1 MSAPLSSKLP
11 WEAMNPILASTLNPI
26 ISLPLSSASI
36 LSNIKLKTGSNTI
49 NHGLGRNMQGWG
61 IVDINAAV
69 VPYRSAP
76 MNGLTLTLTAS
87 APCTVNILV
96 F

>member
-11 WEAMNPILASTLNPI
+11 WELMNPILASTLNPI
-26 ISLPLSSASI
+26 VAAPQSSGRILKNIPLT
-36 LSNIKLKTGSNTI
+36 TGSNAI
-49 NHGLGRNMQGWG
+49 NHGLGRNMQGWS

-69 VPYRSAP
+69 TPYRSAP
-76 MNGLTLTLTAS
+76 LNALTLTLTAS
-87 APCTVNILV
+87 APCTVSIEV